1 MFVNIHLHASLEL
14 PWLNKL
20 QLIIR
25 SGSSQEQPAGA
36 RVRRLSIFRRE
47 KESWAGSP
55 FTLNFVIIEESAE
68 NSAVIST
75 TPEQ

>member
-1 MFVNIHLHASLEL
+1 MAEQTPAHHTLWLISRAAS
-14 PWLNKL
+14 
-20 QLIIR
+20 
-25 SGSSQEQPAGA
+25 GA
-36 RVRRLSIFRRE
+36 HVRRLSIFRQE

-55 FTLNFVIIEESAE
+55 FTQNFVIIEESAE